1 MPKASKMPSIPNPNF
16 QLHVGWRTIKTAV
29 TAMLVAVIYCLI
41 GRNPAFAC
49 IGVIFGL
56 GYDMEDSIKN
66 GGNRLFGT
74 LIGGLLAI
82 VVFWLYLLFFPQ
94 GGHTVFLALLL
105 GVGVVILILLC
116 NYFWPGGV
124 QPGGV
129 VLCIVLFSTP
139 VETYISYSL
148 NRIFDTAVG
157 VIVALTVNY
166 YLPREKVVPLW
177 EGFKARI
184 SGKSAK

>member
-1 MPKASKMPSIPNPNF
+1 MPEFPRKDF

-29 TAMLVAVIYCLI
+29 SAMLVAIVYCLI

-74 LIGGLLAI
+74 LIGGLLSI
-82 VVFWLYLLFFPQ
+82 VVFRFYLIFFPQ
-94 GGHTVFLALLL
+94 GGHTVYLAVLL
-105 GVGVVILILLC
+105 GFAIVILILLC
-116 NYFWPGGV
+116 SYFWPGGV

-139 VETYISYSL
+139 VDSYIPYAL
-148 NRIFDTAVG
+148 NRILDTSIG
-157 VIVALTVNY
+157 VIVALAVNY
-166 YLPREKVVPLW
+166 FLPRERVVCWWEKVTGR
-177 EGFKARI
+177 EKA
-184 SGKSAK
+184 AK

>member
-16 QLHVGWRTIKTAV
+16 QLHVGWRTIKTAI

-56 GYDMEDSIKN
+56 GYDMQDSIKN

-105 GVGVVILILLC
+105 GAAVVVLILLC
-116 NYFWPGGV
+116 NYFW
-124 QPGGV
+124 PGGV

-157 VIVALTVNY
+157 VIVALAVNY

>member
-29 TAMLVAVIYCLI
+29 TAMLVAVLYCLI
-41 GRNPAFAC
+41 DRNPAFAC

-74 LIGGLLAI
+74 L
-82 VVFWLYLLFFPQ
+82 PQ

-157 VIVALTVNY
+157 VIVALAVNY